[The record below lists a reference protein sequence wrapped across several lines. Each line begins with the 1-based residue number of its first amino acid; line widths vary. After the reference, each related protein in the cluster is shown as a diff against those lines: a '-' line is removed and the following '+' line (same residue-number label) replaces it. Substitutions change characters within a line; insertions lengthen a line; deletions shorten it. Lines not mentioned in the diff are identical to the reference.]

1 MYYYSTT
8 KIDTSGVYSRETQF
22 MEYYC
27 IMVLT
32 GDEKNFKDRAIH
44 ELKELFPATQ
54 FYYFER
60 KLHTKRR
67 GWVLGSLFPGYL
79 FFGVEDLSAEFFFK
93 LRKIKGFCRI
103 LPDNQSPLSIQG
115 SALEEL
121 KFLIQNGEVLGISK
135 VQFLPGQNVKA
146 ISGPLKGYEGSVV
159 MVNKKKKIITV
170 RSLLTKDGKM
180 FDLNY
185 EEAEKTGESN

>member
-1 MYYYSTT
+1 M
-8 KIDTSGVYSRETQF
+8 
-22 MEYYC
+22 
-27 IMVLT
+27 
-32 GDEKNFKDRAIH
+32 
-44 ELKELFPATQ
+44 
-54 FYYFER
+54 
-60 KLHTKRR
+60 
-67 GWVLGSLFPGYL
+67 
-79 FFGVEDLSAEFFFK
+79 
-93 LRKIKGFCRI
+93 
-103 LPDNQSPLSIQG
+103 
-115 SALEEL
+115 
-121 KFLIQNGEVLGISK
+121 IQNGEVLGISK

>member
-1 MYYYSTT
+1 
-8 KIDTSGVYSRETQF
+8 

-32 GDEKNFKDRAIH
+32 GDEKNFKERAIN
-44 ELKELFPATQ
+44 ELKELYPMTQ

-60 KLHTKRR
+60 KLFTKRR
-67 GWVLGSLFPGYL
+67 GWFLGSLFPGYL
-79 FFGVEDLSAEFFFK
+79 FFCVDELTPEFLIK

-103 LPDNQSPLSIQG
+103 LPDNTSPSKISG
-115 SALEEL
+115 VALDEL
-121 KFLIQNGEVLGISK
+121 KFLIQNGEVLGLSK
-135 VQFLPGQNVKA
+135 VQFIPGQNVKA
-146 ISGPLKGYEGSVV
+146 ISGPLKGYEGNVV

-170 RSLLTKDGKM
+170 RSLLTKDGKT

-185 EEAEKTGESN
+185 EEAEKSENQ